1 MKTKRFTLL
10 LAVSLGAAGFL
21 TAAPL
26 ADDIRS
32 AVQQVRAS
40 DGVQPRQPFYLL
52 EQAVPKAAG
61 DVEQRLQLAK
71 LLVEVVTAP
80 DTTPAARTVLC
91 QHLAKVA
98 GEAERP
104 LLSKLLADPATAAD
118 ARIALGEAVGPPAKP
133 EAEAAYLARV
143 SDAKPSVRV
152 AALAALAA
160 FYPKAAVAACAKALR
175 DPAPSVAAT
184 AIQRLARLDGAAL
197 AAELSALAP
206 PRQALALDALAEGKV
221 AAARDTA
228 ARLTDS
234 PDEAVKQA
242 AVRALGVVGDA
253 GSVALLARLGAA
265 DALAQLNAVH
275 VDEALLKV
283 IAAAGG
289 PASPHAA
296 GARVVAMSAAVA
308 RGIPGLTPVLLRAAA
323 DADATV
329 RTTALKLLGRS
340 GEVSAYPQ
348 LVAQLGGADGEAVED
363 AALLMGRR
371 MTDRAARLAPL
382 LARLQGGEMPS
393 AVRIAVLRVVAPL
406 GGEDA
411 LAPVRAGLASAD
423 AAVRDAAVRALAAW
437 PDPAAVPELRNVEG
451 DAKASAVHRTLATRA
466 LDRLAASWTRYAALA
481 YLDCGPAN
489 AAAGKEGV
497 TLRVA
502 AGKAWIFAEQPDG
515 TVAYDGNEVVV
526 EAAGL
531 KPGRAYQLGF
541 SWWDYDANG
550 RVQSVWVGG
559 QQVLAKTALPA
570 WKGKQETAATLA
582 VAIPAA
588 AVKDG
593 KATIR
598 FRREAASNAVVGE
611 VWVTDAASS
620 RGTGILP
627 VSQGPSGVA
636 HDRQDAHATAIA
648 PPAVKANAGAA
659 KKVLLVTGLE
669 YPGHPW
675 RQTAPALA
683 GILAQDKRLEVSLT
697 EDPRTL
703 AQPTLGAYDVIVL
716 NYQNHE
722 VSAPEGALANLKKAV
737 EGGKGLVLF
746 HFACGAFIDWPT
758 KTVAADFGVIAGRVW
773 NPKLR
778 GHDPRGPFRVHIADA
793 SHPITQGLS
802 DFDTEDELYTCLD
815 GSAPIQILATATS
828 KVDHKAY
835 PMAFVL
841 TPGTG
846 RTFHCV
852 LGHDLKALNDAV
864 GALYRR
870 GTAWAAGLE

>member
-1 MKTKRFTLL
+1 MCGTCTL
-10 LAVSLGAAGFL
+10 S
-21 TAAPL
+21 AAPL
-26 ADDIRS
+26 SDDIRE
-32 AVQQVRAS
+32 AVRQVRAS

-52 EQAVPKAAG
+52 EQDVPKAAG
-61 DVEQRLQLAK
+61 DAEQRQQLAK
-71 LLVEVVTAP
+71 LLAEAVAAKDTA
-80 DTTPAARTVLC
+80 PAARTVLC

-104 LLSKLLADPATAAD
+104 LLGKLLADPATAAD
-118 ARIALGEAVGPPAKP
+118 ARIALGEAVGPPAQP
-133 EAEAAYLARV
+133 EAAAVYLAGAA
-143 SDAKPSVRV
+143 DAKPSVRV
-152 AALAALAA
+152 AALSSLAA
-160 FYPKAAVAACAKALR
+160 FYPRAAVPVCVKALR
-175 DPAPSVAAT
+175 DPDAAVAAT
-184 AIQRLARLDGAAL
+184 AVRRLARLDGGALVAELAAL
-197 AAELSALAP
+197 DA
-206 PRQALALDALAEGKV
+206 PRQALALDALAEAKV

-234 PDEAVKQA
+234 PDEAVRQA

-253 GSVALLARLGAA
+253 GSVALLAQLGAA
-265 DALAQLNAVH
+265 DALARLNAAN
-275 VDEALLKV
+275 VDAALLKV

-289 PASPHAA
+289 QAS
-296 GARVVAMSAAVA
+296 ARAVAMSAAVA

-340 GEVSAYPQ
+340 GEMSAYPQ
-348 LVAQLGGADGEAVED
+348 LVTLLGGAGGEAVED
-363 AALLMGRR
+363 AVRMMGRR

-382 LARLQGGEMPS
+382 LARVQGGQAPAE
-393 AVRIAVLRVVAPL
+393 VHIAVLRVVAPL

-437 PDPAAVPELRNVEG
+437 PDPAAVPALRNVEG
-451 DAKASAVHRTLATRA
+451 DEKASAVHRTLATRA
-466 LDRLAASWTRYAALA
+466 LDRLASSWTRYAALA

-489 AAAGKEGV
+489 VAAGKEGV

-502 AGKAWIFAEQPDG
+502 AGKAWTFAEQPDG

-570 WKGKQETAATLA
+570 WKGKQETAATLT
-582 VAIPAA
+582 VALPAA

-593 KATIR
+593 TATIR
-598 FRREAASNAVVGE
+598 FRREAASNAVLGE

-620 RGTGILP
+620 RGAGVQP
-627 VSQGPSGVA
+627 VEHG
-636 HDRQDAHATAIA
+636 RDAHATE
-648 PPAVKANAGAA
+648 PPVVKANAGAS

-683 GILAQDKRLEVSLT
+683 EALAQDKRLEVSLT

-703 AQPTLGAYDVIVL
+703 AQPTLNTYDVIVL

-722 VSAPEGALANLKKAV
+722 VPAPEGALASLKQAV

-778 GHDPRGPFRVHIADA
+778 GHDPRGPFRVRITDTT
-793 SHPITQGLS
+793 HPITKGFS

-815 GSAPIQILATATS
+815 GDAPIQVLATATS
-828 KVDHKAY
+828 KVDHKEY
-835 PMAFVL
+835 PMAFTL
-841 TPGTG
+841 TPGKG

-852 LGHDLKALNDAV
+852 LGHDLKALNPAV
-864 GALYRR
+864 NALYRR
-870 GTAWAAGLE
+870 GTVWAAGLE